1 MNKIYRTI
9 WNKALG
15 AFVAASEVDRA
26 HGKGASRILGGSMS
40 DNRVRLSR
48 IAYMLCAIGLVAM
61 PFDRANACSF
71 AWGGTSP
78 GTTGNNAVT
87 CTGMYP
93 LAVNSGEFGSN
104 DLGAISYLGGSNIA
118 YGYGNLNTAIGERS
132 RAGTAQSVTDGWN
145 QALGSYATASTG
157 LNGTGGAQAVGVNAT
172 ASANYAQAFGTSAT
186 ASQENSVAI
195 GPNAVSSNAGAVA
208 LGAGSVTSAVV
219 NTPSATIGGQSY
231 TFSGTNAASTV
242 SVGATGTPRTVT
254 NVAAGRVSTTSTDAI
269 NGSQLNAAVTAIN
282 TLSTSTSTGI
292 SSLSTGLSTTN
303 SNVGSLSTGL
313 STVNSNI
320 ASLSTGV
327 ANAVQYDSPLRN
339 SVTLGGVGATTPVRL
354 TNVAAGTAPTDAV
367 NFGQLSSLSTS
378 TSTGLGSLSTGLSTT
393 NSNVASLSTGLGS
406 LSTSLNATNS
416 NVGSLSTGLSTTNS
430 NVASL
435 STSVSNLSTTL
446 NNVNSGNT
454 NYYKV
459 NDPNAAPS
467 QASGQGAM
475 AGGGGAV
482 ASGDRSVALGKDATA
497 TGTNSVAIGAG
508 SVATDPNTAS
518 FGTPGNERRL
528 TNIAAG
534 VNPTDAT
541 NLQQVNNAVAAGVGQ
556 ANSYTD
562 RRIADTNKA
571 IGDVAKHAYSGIA
584 AATALTM
591 IPEVDL
597 SKSIAVGVGAAS
609 FQGRVATAIGV
620 SARLTENLKLKAG
633 VGLSSG
639 GQTYGGG
646 MSYQW

>member
-1 MNKIYRTI
+1 MNKIYRTV

-15 AFVAASEVDRA
+15 AFVAASELDSA
-26 HGKGASRILGGSMS
+26 QGKGRTG
-40 DNRVRLSR
+40 
-48 IAYMLCAIGLVAM
+48 CEVA
-61 PFDRANACSF
+61 DTRA
-71 AWGGTSP
+71 
-78 GTTGNNAVT
+78 
-87 CTGMYP
+87 
-93 LAVNSGEFGSN
+93 
-104 DLGAISYLGGSNIA
+104 
-118 YGYGNLNTAIGERS
+118 GNLNVSACGSGVPMRTLAIAVLGCILGFGLS
-132 RAGTAQSVTDGWN
+132 QRAD
-145 QALGSYATASTG
+145 
-157 LNGTGGAQAVGVNAT
+157 AQAVGGGVVVPGAPGT
-172 ASANYAQAFGTSAT
+172 AISNVGCSSPAQAETFAFNTGLGNIAIGCGAQAGTPGVT
-186 ASQENSVAI
+186 NGGNGMNVAI
-195 GPNAVSSNAGAVA
+195 GPLAYAGGRNGVDDNSTVALGFMASALDPGAVA
-208 LGAGSVTSAVV
+208 LGSRSETAPVV
-219 NTPSATIGGQSY
+219 NTPSATIGGQTY
-231 TFSGTNAASTV
+231 TFSGTNAISTV
-242 SVGATGTPRTVT
+242 SVGGDSNQFQPVRTIT

-327 ANAVQYDSPLRN
+327 ANAVQYDNALHT

-378 TSTGLGSLSTGLSTT
+378 TSTGLSTT
-393 NSNVASLSTGLGS
+393 NSNVASLSTS
-406 LSTSLNATNS
+406 L
-416 NVGSLSTGLSTTNS
+416 GSLSTGLSSTNSNLGSLSTGLSSTNS

-446 NNVNSGNT
+446 NNVNGGNT
-454 NYYKV
+454 TYYKV
-459 NDPNAAPS
+459 NDPNAPAS
-467 QASGQGAM
+467 QASGEGAV

-497 TGTNSVAIGAG
+497 AGTNSVAIGAG
-508 SVATDPNTAS
+508 SVATERNTAS

-562 RRIADTNKA
+562 KRIADTNKA

-597 SKSIAVGVGAAS
+597 GKSIAVGVGAAS
-609 FQGRVATAIGV
+609 FQGHVATAIGV
-620 SARLTENLKLKAG
+620 SARMTENLKLKAG

-646 MSYQW
+646 VSYQW

>member
-1 MNKIYRTI
+1 M
-9 WNKALG
+9 
-15 AFVAASEVDRA
+15 
-26 HGKGASRILGGSMS
+26 
-40 DNRVRLSR
+40 
-48 IAYMLCAIGLVAM
+48 
-61 PFDRANACSF
+61 
-71 AWGGTSP
+71 AWGGEQNVVVGSNVTDC
-78 GTTGNNAVT
+78 TGNPPPTAVT
-87 CTGMYP
+87 
-93 LAVNSGEFGSN
+93 SGTSTWQ
-104 DLGAISYLGGSNIA
+104 SIA
-118 YGYGNLNTAIGERS
+118 YYASSSLAFGNANLNLAIGEQSRS
-132 RAGTAQSVTDGWN
+132 GTSQSLTDGWN
-145 QALGSYATASTG
+145 QAIGAYATASSG
-157 LNGTGGAQAVGVNAT
+157 LTGTGGAQAIGVRAT
-172 ASANYAQAFGTSAT
+172 ASANFAQAFGTSAT
-186 ASQENSVAI
+186 ASQANSVAI

-219 NTPSATIGGQSY
+219 NTPSTTIGGQSY
-231 TFSGTNAASTV
+231 TFSGTNATSTV

-303 SNVGSLSTGL
+303 ASLSTGL

-378 TSTGLGSLSTGLSTT
+378 TSTGLGSLSTGLSAT

-416 NVGSLSTGLSTTNS
+416 NIGSLSTGLSATNS

-446 NNVNSGNT
+446 NNVSSGNT

-459 NDPNAAPS
+459 NDPNATPS
-467 QASGQGAM
+467 QASGQGAV